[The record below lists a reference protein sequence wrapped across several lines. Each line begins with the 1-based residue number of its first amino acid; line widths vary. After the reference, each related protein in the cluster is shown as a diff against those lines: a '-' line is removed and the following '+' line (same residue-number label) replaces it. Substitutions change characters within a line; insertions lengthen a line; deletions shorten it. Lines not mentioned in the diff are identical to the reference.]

1 MRTPANIAH
10 HPIHPMLVPLP
21 IGLWIFSFACD
32 IVALFVADPAT
43 WKTVALYAMVGG
55 IVGALLAAV
64 FGLIDLLSLP
74 RDIRPTGIVH
84 MSINLGIVVLYVIN
98 AWVRIASGDAGA
110 ASPGLVWLSLVAIA
124 LLVVSGWL
132 GGKMVYRS
140 GVGVDTETICG
151 VGQRACEAPLPWHV
165 SETIRH
171 VSEFAQAI
179 RFQAVAPARALSDSL
194 TRDQELLTLPTHPR
208 GVEIVAIALAK
219 GSAMASTLDI
229 LVFGASYGSLLAV
242 KLLGAGHAVTLVCRS
257 DTARLIEADGIRVR
271 MPAGA
276 HAESVEVDSRRL
288 PGRLSACS
296 PAHVDP
302 AQHDLVVL
310 AMQEPQY
317 RAPELRDALRK
328 VARAKVPCMSI
339 MNMPPLP
346 YLARIPGLALEP
358 LRIAY
363 SDASVWDDFDPA
375 LVTLCSPDP
384 QAFRPQGAKRNVLQ
398 VGLPTNFKTAKFA
411 SPGHDALLDVL
422 QRDIEAARFPVDDE
436 SIALPVKLKVHD
448 SPFVPFAKWSM
459 LLAGN
464 YRCVQRH
471 GMRSIAAAVHED
483 RVTAHRVYE
492 WVATVCRK
500 LGASDDDL
508 VPFDKYAAAAA
519 SLGAPSSA
527 ARALANDATHIER
540 VDRLVQAIA
549 AGLGMRLREVD
560 HVVEVVDGWVATN
573 RRRERELRLAERAA
587 A

>member
-1 MRTPANIAH
+1 
-10 HPIHPMLVPLP
+10 
-21 IGLWIFSFACD
+21 
-32 IVALFVADPAT
+32 
-43 WKTVALYAMVGG
+43 
-55 IVGALLAAV
+55 
-64 FGLIDLLSLP
+64 
-74 RDIRPTGIVH
+74 
-84 MSINLGIVVLYVIN
+84 
-98 AWVRIASGDAGA
+98 
-110 ASPGLVWLSLVAIA
+110 
-124 LLVVSGWL
+124 
-132 GGKMVYRS
+132 
-140 GVGVDTETICG
+140 
-151 VGQRACEAPLPWHV
+151 
-165 SETIRH
+165 
-171 VSEFAQAI
+171 
-179 RFQAVAPARALSDSL
+179 
-194 TRDQELLTLPTHPR
+194 
-208 GVEIVAIALAK
+208 
-219 GSAMASTLDI
+219 MASTLDI

-242 KLLGAGHAVTLVCRS
+242 KLLGAGHDVTLVCRG

-464 YRCVQRH
+464 YRCVQAQ
-471 GMRSIAAAVHED
+471 GMRSIAAAVHGE
-483 RVTAHRVYE
+483 REAARAVYV
-492 WVATVCRK
+492 WVAQVCK
-500 LGASDDDL
+500 ALGAKDEDL
-508 VPFDKYAAAAA
+508 VPFEKYAAAAS
-519 SLGAPSSA
+519 SLTAPSSA
-527 ARALANDATHIER
+527 ARALAAGAIHIER
-540 VDRLVQAIA
+540 VDRLVQSMGARK
-549 AGLGMRLREVD
+549 GMRHASVD
-560 HVVEVVDGWVATN
+560 ETVARVDAWLVRN
-573 RRRERELRLAERAA
+573 RLKG
-587 A
+587 